1 VNPTFQDLRYGVRNL
16 LRTPG
21 FTLTAI
27 LALTLGIGATAAIFS
42 MVNGVVLKPLPYGEP
57 DRLVTIWDANHERA
71 LEREPLSPV
80 TFLDYRA
87 LGQVFVDA
95 AAWWRPEVNLRD
107 SEREPLR
114 VNTVEVSGNFLPV
127 LGTQPVIG
135 PGFPAGVFYSTDR
148 MALIS
153 HRLWLSRFGGD
164 RAIVGRTIRLN
175 DSEYEVAG
183 VMPAGF
189 NFPGETDVWQRLS
202 WDLARHS
209 RGAHFMEAVGRLRP
223 GVTVAQAQRE
233 IDALTA
239 RLSAE
244 FTGTNRGWGAR
255 VIALHDEVVG
265 SFRKALFVLLAAVG
279 LLLLI
284 ACINV
289 ASLLLAR
296 AASRA
301 REVAVRSAIGAT
313 QSRLIRQFL
322 TESLLLAAVG
332 TAGGI
337 AFAIA
342 AMRGIVAMTPV
353 AIPRIAE
360 ASVDSRVILFAAL
373 LAIVTAVAFGMLPA
387 LFMARADAQST
398 LKDGGR
404 GAGSGRGRSRAH
416 RALVGAEIAL
426 AVMLLVGAGLL
437 LRSVRH
443 LASEDPGFRPADVLT
458 SGVQLTGAAYARWP
472 AVEQFHSS
480 LVDIVRQQPGV
491 VAAGAS
497 NFLPLAPGWRV
508 SFLVRGRPAPPR
520 GDEPTAQYH
529 SVSEGYFETL
539 RAPLLRGRFFD
550 ARDTAQ
556 SRGVV
561 VINETLARRYFGG
574 EDPVGKT
581 IVSLARGIGPLGAS
595 LMEDRNHEVIGVV
608 GDIKNSSLQTAAEP
622 ALFHTQRQFPFR
634 HMFIVARGADGG
646 DAARIGAAIRASV
659 RRADAALPLAE
670 LRTMEDVVGASVERP
685 RFLMFIMAVFAA
697 SAASL
702 AALGIYGLLAYSVT
716 ERQQELSVR
725 LALGAQR
732 SGVLWMVLRQGLVLA
747 IAGSA
752 TGLACAWIAA
762 RQLTSLLHGVAPA
775 DPLTFTAVTALA
787 LTVSLVACTI
797 PAWRAA
803 RTNPLDGLRD

>member
-1 VNPTFQDLRYGVRNL
+1 VTPTFQDLRYGARNL

-21 FTLTAI
+21 FTLTAT
-27 LALTLGIGATAAIFS
+27 LALTLGIGATTAIFS
-42 MVNGVVLKPLPYGEP
+42 MVNGVVLKPLPYRDP

-87 LGQVFVDA
+87 LGQVFEDA
-95 AAWWRPEVNLRD
+95 TAWWRPEVNLRD
-107 SEREPLR
+107 ADRESVR

-127 LGTQPVIG
+127 VGVQPAVG
-135 PGFPAGVFYSTDR
+135 PGFPAGVFHSQER
-148 MALIS
+148 LALIS
-153 HRLWLSRFGGD
+153 HRLWHSRFGGD
-164 RAIVGRTIRLN
+164 TAIVGRTIRLN
-175 DSEYEVAG
+175 EADFEVAG

-189 NFPGETDVWQRLS
+189 TFPGETDVWQRLV

-223 GVTVAQAQRE
+223 GVTVQQAQRE

-239 RLSAE
+239 RLSTE

-255 VIALHDEVVG
+255 VLALHDEVVG

-313 QSRLIRQFL
+313 QSRLVRQFL
-322 TESLLLAAVG
+322 TESLLLAFAG

-337 AFAIA
+337 ALAIV
-342 AMRGIVAMTPV
+342 AMRGIVATTPV

-360 ASVDSRVILFAAL
+360 TSVDSRVIVFAAL

-387 LFMARADAQST
+387 LFLARTDAQAT
-398 LKDGGR
+398 LKEGGR
-404 GAGSGRGRSRAH
+404 GGGSGRGRSRAH

-437 LRSVRH
+437 LRSVKH
-443 LASEDPGFRPADVLT
+443 LASEDPGFRSADVLT
-458 SGVQLTGAAYARWP
+458 SSVQLTGAAYARWP

-480 LVDIVRQQPGV
+480 LVDLVRHQQGV

-508 SFLVRGRPAPPR
+508 PFLIRGQPAPPR

-561 VINETLARRYFGG
+561 VINETLAKRYFGG
-574 EDPVGKT
+574 EDPIGKT
-581 IVSLARGIGPLGAS
+581 IASLARGIGPLGAS
-595 LMEDRNHEVIGVV
+595 LLEDRNHEVIGVV
-608 GDIKNSSLQTAAEP
+608 GDIKNNSLQSAAEP
-622 ALFHTQRQFPFR
+622 ALYHTQRQFPFR
-634 HMFIVARGADGG
+634 HMYIVARGGGG
-646 DAARIGAAIRASV
+646 DSARVGAAIRAGV
-659 RRADAALPLAE
+659 RRADASLPLAE
-670 LRTMEDVVGASVERP
+670 LRTMQEVVGASVERP
-685 RFLMFIMAVFAA
+685 RFLMFIMAIFAA
-697 SAASL
+697 SAAAL
-702 AALGIYGLLAYSVT
+702 ASLGIYGLLAYSVT

-732 SGVLWMVLRQGLVLA
+732 SGVLWMVLRQGLMLA
-747 IAGSA
+747 LAGSA
-752 TGLACAWIAA
+752 AGLAGAWLVA
-762 RQLTSLLHGVAPA
+762 RQMTALLHGVAPS

-787 LTVSLVACTI
+787 LTVSFAACTI

-803 RTNPLDGLRD
+803 RTNPLEGLKD